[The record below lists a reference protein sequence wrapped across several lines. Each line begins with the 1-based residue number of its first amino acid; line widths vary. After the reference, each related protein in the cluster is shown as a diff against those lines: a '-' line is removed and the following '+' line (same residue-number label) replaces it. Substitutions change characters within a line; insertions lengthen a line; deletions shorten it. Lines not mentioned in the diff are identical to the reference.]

1 MFEAVICD
9 CDGVLVDSEVLFH
22 AVELDVL
29 AEFGLTYESASFK
42 ARFLGMSDKAYY
54 AALEEEAL
62 QRLGRSIIGELRPRM
77 RQKALAKF
85 ETELQ
90 AVHGA
95 LEAVNAVRLPK
106 AVASSSSMKALD
118 HKLKRFDLWNPF
130 APHIYSA
137 EHVTHAKPAPDL
149 FLHASAQ
156 LGVSPGACLVIED
169 SVHGV
174 KAALAAGMTVWGFS
188 GGSHMNETLSGLLQD
203 AGAHRQVK
211 DWAEAR
217 TLLAAL

>member
-1 MFEAVICD
+1 MFEAVIFD

-169 SVHGV
+169 GVNGV

>member
-1 MFEAVICD
+1 MFEAVIFD

-29 AEFGLTYESASFK
+29 AEFGLIYESASFK

-62 QRLGRSIIGELRPRM
+62 AKLGRSILAELRPRM
-77 RQKALAKF
+77 KARVLDKF
-85 ETELQ
+85 EKELR
-90 AVHGA
+90 AVDGA
-95 LEAVNAVRLPK
+95 LEAVRAVRLPK
-106 AVASSSSMKALD
+106 AVASSSGMKALD
-118 HKLKRFDLWNPF
+118 HKLRRFDLWDPF

-156 LGVSPGACLVIED
+156 LGVSPAACLVIED
-169 SVHGV
+169 SVNGV

-188 GGSHMNETLSGLLQD
+188 GGSHMNETLSALLKD
-203 AGAHRQVK
+203 AGAHRQVA

-217 TLLAAL
+217 ALLAEL